1 LRGESFRH
9 YVSEPRLILSTSIV
23 FFAAH
28 GMVQQASS
36 PRLYRMDLVV
46 ITGFSVWFKFIQYT
60 ESST

>member
-1 LRGESFRH
+1 MPLIFLEHVAHLR
-9 YVSEPRLILSTSIV
+9 PTILMRV